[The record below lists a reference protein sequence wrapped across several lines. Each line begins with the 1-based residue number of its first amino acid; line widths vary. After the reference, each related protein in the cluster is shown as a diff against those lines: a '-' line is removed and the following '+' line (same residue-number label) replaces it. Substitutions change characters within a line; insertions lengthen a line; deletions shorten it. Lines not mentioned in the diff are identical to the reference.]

1 MCLNWRNDGLYC
13 EYKNFNKQLYK
24 WTSQNPAYVV
34 KGHVEVRKYIGQE
47 VVQKQVDLEKRNDLS
62 CLPVSVL
69 FLFI

>member
-1 MCLNWRNDGLYC
+1 MCLNCRNDGLYC

-24 WTSQNPAYVV
+24 WVSQNPDYVV